1 MRNKLSIALSGLVL
15 MGFSQQALAVDWPSL
30 QGLEGQKKE
39 KDLKLW
45 GFIQADYNYTKGTDL
60 QAGPFKGQEA
70 AFNRIAPGSST
81 ETFNVRRARL
91 GLRGQFDY
99 NKINYFLLSEFGN
112 NGITQEGGAQLTD
125 ASVTL
130 NHIPGMHIRL
140 GQFKTPGGN
149 EAMKAIHTFDW
160 NNFTNATDQL
170 LLERFTNEDG
180 SRTKV
185 IGVDPVT
192 LNVIKVPVGNDL
204 NGPVGAFRDIGIQAF
219 NTFKKGD
226 REFTYAAMLG
236 NGNGINRT
244 DNDDNKEFHLLLS
257 TEKVFGGRG
266 PRREGFKTYAWYN
279 KGKRTLDFA
288 NGVAGKQEF
297 DRKRYGVG
305 ATYRK
310 GKVRG
315 AAEYIK
321 AKGMIFNGSLG
332 GAIPGAV
339 NAAGAVAPL
348 TYLTDNKADGYHIDL
363 GYKVTPKVELGIRY
377 DVLNRGTDSATP
389 ALEREFKTVS
399 LGAQYSFNPRT
410 RLIANYEF
418 RDAEAPNLPA
428 GAPPNL
434 ILDGMDDRVSVQ
446 ILSVF

>member
-1 MRNKLSIALSGLVL
+1 MRNKLSITLSGLML
-15 MGFSQQALAVDWPSL
+15 AAFSQQALAVDWPSL

-39 KDLKLW
+39 KDLRLW
-45 GFIQADYNYTKGTDL
+45 GFIQADYNHTKGTDL

-81 ETFNVRRARL
+81 DTFNVRRARL
-91 GLRGQFDY
+91 GVRGQFDY

-130 NHIPGMHIRL
+130 NHIPGMHVRL
-140 GQFKTPGGN
+140 GQFKTPGGE

-170 LLERFTNEDG
+170 LLERFTDEDG
-180 SRTKV
+180 SRGLV
-185 IGVDPVT
+185 ANG
-192 LNVIKVPVGNDL
+192 L

-244 DNDDNKEFHLLLS
+244 DNDDNKDFHLLLS

-279 KGKRTLDFA
+279 QGKRTLDFA

-305 ATYRK
+305 TTYRK
-310 GKVRG
+310 GKIRA

-321 AKGMIFNGSLG
+321 ADGMIFNGTTG
-332 GAIPGAV
+332 GGIPGAV
-339 NAAGAVAPL
+339 NAGGAVAPIS
-348 TYLTDNKADGYHIDL
+348 YLTDNKADGYHIDL
-363 GYKVTPKVELGIRY
+363 GYKVTPKVELGVRY

-418 RDAEAPNLPA
+418 RDAKAPNLPA
-428 GAPPNL
+428 AAPPNQ
-434 ILDGMDDRVSVQ
+434 ILDGMDDRISLQ
-446 ILSVF
+446 ILSIF

>member
-1 MRNKLSIALSGLVL
+1 MRKQLSIALSGLMLVV
-15 MGFSQQALAVDWPSL
+15 FSNQVQAVDWPAL

-39 KDLKLW
+39 KALKLW
-45 GFIQADYNYTKGTDL
+45 GFIQPDFSYTDGTNL
-60 QAGPFKGQEA
+60 AAGPWAGQTA
-70 AFNRIAPGSST
+70 TFNRIAPGSST
-81 ETFNVRRARL
+81 STFNVRRARV
-91 GLRGQFDY
+91 GIRGQMDY

-112 NGITQEGGAQLTD
+112 NGITQDNGVELTD

-170 LLERFTNEDG
+170 LLERHTDEDG
-180 SRTKV
+180 SR
-185 IGVDPVT
+185 P
-192 LNVIKVPVGNDL
+192 NFANDL

-226 REFTYAAMLG
+226 REFTYAAMVG
-236 NGNGINRT
+236 NGNGINRG
-244 DNDDNKEFHLLLS
+244 DNDDNKDFHLLLS

-266 PRREGFKTYAWYN
+266 PRRQGFKTYAWYN

-305 ATYRK
+305 TTYRK
-310 GKVRG
+310 GKIRG

-321 AKGMIFNGSLG
+321 AKGMIFNGTDG
-332 GAIPGAV
+332 GAIPGALN
-339 NAAGAVAPL
+339 NAGTAVSSL
-348 TYLTDNKADGYHIDL
+348 NYLTDNSADGWHIDL

-389 ALEREFKTVS
+389 AAERKFETIGLS
-399 LGAQYSFNPRT
+399 AQYSLSKST

-428 GAPPNL
+428 GAPPNQ
-434 ILDGMDDRVSVQ
+434 ILDGIDDRISLQV
-446 ILSVF
+446 LSVF

>member
-1 MRNKLSIALSGLVL
+1 MKNKLSLAISATMLVL
-15 MGFSQQALAVDWPSL
+15 FSQQALAVDWPSL
-30 QGLEGQKKE
+30 QGLEGKKKE
-39 KDLKLW
+39 KAMKLW
-45 GFIQADYNYTKGTDL
+45 GFLQPDYSYTKGTDL
-60 QAGPFKGQEA
+60 KAGPWAGQEA
-70 AFNRIAPGSST
+70 TFNRIAPGKT
-81 ETFNVRRARL
+81 TDTFNVRRARL
-91 GLRGQFDY
+91 GLRGQLDY
-99 NKINYFLLSEFGN
+99 NKINYFFLSEFGN

-130 NHIPGMHIRL
+130 NHIPNAHIRL

-170 LLERFTNEDG
+170 LLERFTDGDG
-180 SRTKV
+180 SEP
-185 IGVDPVT
+185 GSA
-192 LNVIKVPVGNDL
+192 NGL
-204 NGPVGAFRDIGIQAF
+204 NGPVGAFRDIGIQVF

-244 DNDDNKEFHLLLS
+244 DNDDNKDVHLLLS
-257 TEKVFGGRG
+257 TEKVYGGRG
-266 PRREGFKTYAWYN
+266 PRRQGFKTYAWYN

-288 NGVAGKQEF
+288 NGVAEKQEF

-305 ATYRK
+305 TTYRK

-321 AKGMIFNGSLG
+321 ADGMIFNGTDG
-332 GAIPGAV
+332 GAVPGASN
-339 NAAGAVAPL
+339 NAGTTVSSL
-348 TYLTDNKADGYHIDL
+348 NYLTDNKADGWHIDL
-363 GYKVTPKVELGIRY
+363 GYKVAPKVELGIRY

-389 ALEREFKTVS
+389 AAERKFET
-399 LGAQYSFNPRT
+399 LGLSGQYFINKKV

-418 RDAEAPNLPA
+418 RDAEAPNLA
-428 GAPPNL
+428 STHAANQ
-434 ILDGMDDRVSVQ
+434 ILDGMDDR
-446 ILSVF
+446 LSLQLLAVF

>member
-1 MRNKLSIALSGLVL
+1 MRRKLTVALSGIILA
-15 MGFSQQALAVDWPSL
+15 GFSHQALAVDWPSL

-45 GFIQADYNYTKGTDL
+45 GFLQPDYSYTKGTDL
-60 QAGPFKGQEA
+60 KAGPWAGQEA
-70 AFNRIAPGSST
+70 SFNRIAPGSST
-81 ETFNVRRARL
+81 DSFNIRRARV
-91 GLRGQFDY
+91 GIRGQTAY

-112 NGITQEGGAQLTD
+112 NGITQGDGVELTD
-125 ASVTL
+125 ASITL
-130 NHIPGMHIRL
+130 NHIPGMHVRL

-149 EAMKAIHTFDW
+149 EMMKAIHTFDW

-170 LLERFTNEDG
+170 LLERFTDEDG
-180 SRTKV
+180 SRA
-185 IGVDPVT
+185 GFA
-192 LNVIKVPVGNDL
+192 NGL

-244 DNDDNKEFHLLLS
+244 DNDDNKDFHLLLS

-279 KGKRTLDFA
+279 KGKRTLNFA

-305 ATYRK
+305 TTYRK
-310 GKVRG
+310 GKIRG

-321 AKGMIFNGSLG
+321 ADGMIFNGTDG

-339 NAAGAVAPL
+339 GAGGAVSSL
-348 TYLTDNKADGYHIDL
+348 NYLTDNKADGWHVDV
-363 GYKVTPKVELGIRY
+363 GYKVAPKVELGLRY
-377 DVLNRGTDSATP
+377 DVLNRGTEGNP
-389 ALEREFKTVS
+389 ALEREFKTVGLS
-399 LGAQYSFNPRT
+399 AQYSFSPST

-428 GAPPNL
+428 AAPPNQ
-434 ILDGMDDRVSVQ
+434 ILDGMDDR
-446 ILSVF
+446 LSLQVLAVF